1 MTIDATPS
9 GEPVL
14 RTLAPLL
21 RNLEREIR
29 SWLDRGHRYPISAEV
44 KAQAATLAD
53 DLRRH
58 ADALDVDKPLLIIV
72 LMGGTG
78 VGKSTLLNAMAGGDI
93 AQASVARPTTRDP
106 IVYYHD
112 SVRTDRLDPVLRHCR
127 LVPHDRIALEQK
139 IIVDT
144 PDLDSN
150 DLSNRDKLAQVLPVA
165 DIVLYVGSQEKYH
178 DRLGWELFLQ
188 QRRRHAFAFVLNK
201 WDRCLHPSTTG
212 IRPDEDLL
220 RDLKKAGF
228 TQPRLF
234 RTCAQYWIERATGSS
249 SMKDPAGEQ
258 FQELVH
264 WIEMDLSRAEIE
276 AIKARGVTQL
286 LVQLDET
293 MASARPPDLSVVA
306 ESARS
311 AWERTLRDE
320 SKAAAEVLLN
330 TLDPYQRE
338 VEHHFALQGQRR
350 FHGVMAGYL
359 RLFTRV
365 RYLTSQLREHLP
377 MATRSTDERRQLSWD
392 LAAFTSVCS
401 DDAAR
406 RSLDARIRALDNR
419 LLLSAADHGFPI
431 DFLQDA
437 VESTGRMD
445 WRQRFSQALA
455 EVLTEV
461 EHDWARPK
469 GWRRVL
475 QTIVVLLADW
485 LPIAAL
491 LAACG
496 FLIWRYLNMPE
507 EFRLEAL
514 LIPPA
519 VMLAALVCMHAV
531 VALLLPLRWP
541 AIRNVFQSRLEASV
555 NSDLDRAYLPLPDQV
570 ASVVQAEREEVD
582 RVLVQIRDVNGW
594 LKNRE
599 QAASIAGLY
608 GEK

>member
-1 MTIDATPS
+1 MASDATIS

-29 SWLDRGHRYPISAEV
+29 SWLERGHRHPISTEV
-44 KAQAATLAD
+44 KAQTATLAD

-58 ADALDVDKPLLIIV
+58 ADALDVDKPLLVIV

-93 AQASVARPTTRDP
+93 AQASVARPTTRDS

-127 LVPHDRIALEQK
+127 LVPHDRMALEQK

-234 RTCAQYWIERATGSS
+234 RTCAQYWVERSAGDG
-249 SMKDPAGEQ
+249 SMKDPEGEQ

-286 LVQLDET
+286 LMQLDET
-293 MASARPPDLSVVA
+293 MESARPPDLSVAA
-306 ESARS
+306 ESART

-320 SKAAAEVLLN
+320 SRAASEVLLN

-359 RLFTRV
+359 RLFTRL

-377 MATRSTDERRQLSWD
+377 MASRTTEDRRQLSWD

-431 DFLQDA
+431 DFLQEA
-437 VESTGRMD
+437 VESTGRLD

-469 GWRRVL
+469 GWRRVV
-475 QTIVVLLADW
+475 QTIVVLVADW

-496 FLIWRYLNMPE
+496 FLIWRYLNVPE

-519 VMLAALVCMHAV
+519 VMLAALVCMHAL

-541 AIRNVFQSRLEASV
+541 VIRNIFHSRLEARV
-555 NSDLDRAYLPLPDQV
+555 NSDLDRAFLPLPDQI
-570 ASVVQAEREEVD
+570 ASVVRAEREEVD
-582 RVLVQIRDVNGW
+582 RVLTQIREVNSW